1 MKKILSFLAAGALA
15 LGLIGC
21 SGDLHD
27 VSNEPYSASEYVYVL
42 GGISS
47 SKIDSDVYPKSDFA
61 DTKAYKVPVKD
72 GKISFEFEYSGNDSW
87 SAGAGRTAFAIVADV
102 ASDWAAAN
110 KCRWLSDGDIA
121 VGTTGT
127 LSQGSSTN
135 VFLSGLSAGTRY
147 KFTAEL
153 TAAGGTLKLE
163 EGLASVP
170 FELIWVE
177 EGKLTN
183 AVSITAVSETEFSYI
198 ITPADK
204 AKEYEFICR
213 YGNTYYYPTE
223 KKTFDVD
230 GNTASAPSHSDR
242 EDFKTVAV
250 TIPSKE
256 TADKEHL
263 SGYKVKIK
271 TEAGSATFAIE
282 KVVASLPYTLTTVFG
297 TFGGCPITWDNGK
310 DFGSGNNGKPYVNKK
325 VYTGTAVLSK
335 DSKDDWGTGVA
346 GRAFGVLTKD
356 DEWSTKYTGA
366 FLAEEG
372 KEYELIKGATFNNLL
387 KLQELTSDI
396 TFTLKYTVYEG
407 TFSNGSY
414 SDEVASF
421 TISYNGTGV
430 KAVEPTYPPKWIS
443 GSTGDIVLTWSD
455 DNTATTTIDF
465 ASDYKDGW
473 NWVDGKQSPDA
484 PKTYTFGLKL
494 YETSWFNAYKDG
506 AIKLGGEE
514 SALSEGAAGGN
525 NILTSDTALA
535 GKKVKLTF
543 TYTPE
548 SKAVTCK
555 AESVQ

>member
-72 GKISFEFEYSGNDSW
+72 GKISFEFVYSGNDSW
-87 SAGAGRTAFAIVADV
+87 SAGAGRTAFAIVADI
-102 ASDWAAAN
+102 SKDWAAAN

-135 VFLSGLSAGTRY
+135 VFLSGLSAGTTY

-163 EGLASVP
+163 EGLAAVP

-213 YGNTYYYPTE
+213 YGNTYYYPSE

-230 GNTASAPSHSDR
+230 GNTASAPSHSDS

-263 SGYKVKIK
+263 SGYKVKIT

-282 KVVASLPYTLTTVFG
+282 KVKASLPYTLTTVFG
-297 TFGGCPITWDNGK
+297 TFCGCPITWDNGK
-310 DFGSGNNGKPYVNKK
+310 DFGSGNNGKPYTNKK

-335 DSKDDWGTGVA
+335 NSKDDWGTGDA

-356 DEWSTKYTGA
+356 NEWSVKYTGA

-372 KEYELIKGATFNNLL
+372 KEYELINGATFNNLL
-387 KLQELTSDI
+387 KLKELTSDI

-414 SDEVASF
+414 SDETGSF
-421 TISYNGTGV
+421 TISYTGTGV

-443 GSTGDIVLTWSD
+443 GSTGDIELTWSD

-465 ASDYKDGW
+465 AADYKDWW
-473 NWVDGKQSPDA
+473 NQVENEPSLD
-484 PKTYTFGLKL
+484 TYTFGLKL
-494 YETSWFNAYKDG
+494 YSTSWFNAYKEG
-506 AIKLGGEE
+506 AIKLNDKEAVE
-514 SALSEGAAGGN
+514 LKEGAAGGN

-555 AESVQ
+555 AESVK

>member
-72 GKISFEFEYSGNDSW
+72 GKISFEFVYSGNDSW

-110 KCRWLSDGDIA
+110 KCRWLSNGDIA

-135 VFLSGLSAGTRY
+135 VFLSGLSAGTTY

-163 EGLASVP
+163 EGLAAVP

-230 GNTASAPSHSDR
+230 GNTASAPSHSDS

-263 SGYKVKIK
+263 SGYKVIIK
-271 TEAGSATFAIE
+271 TSNTAADFKIE
-282 KVVASLPYTLTTVFG
+282 KIVASLPYTLTTVFG

-335 DSKDDWGTGVA
+335 DSKDNWSTGVA

-356 DEWSTKYTGA
+356 NEWSTKYTGA

-372 KEYELIKGATFNNLL
+372 KEYELINGATFNNLL
-387 KLQELTSDI
+387 KLQKLTSDI

-414 SDEVASF
+414 SDEAAF
-421 TISYNGTGV
+421 TISYTGTGV
-430 KAVEPTYPPKWIS
+430 KAEEPTYPPKWID
-443 GSTGDIVLTWSD
+443 GSTGIIELTWSD

-465 ASDYKDGW
+465 ASGYKDYW
-473 NWVDGKQSPDA
+473 NQVDHIPSLD
-484 PKTYTFGLKL
+484 TYSFGLKL
-494 YETSWFNAYKDG
+494 YSTSWFNAYKEG
-506 AIKLGGEE
+506 AIKLNDKEAVE
-514 SALSEGAAGGN
+514 LKEGAAGGN
-525 NILTSDTALA
+525 NILTSDTDLA